1 MTEQPAPAAPSPQ
14 PTTATPVAAQPQGD
28 GKIILR
34 FKGINI
40 PGGKALPKGY
50 KMSKD
55 KSVEHIISFINKS
68 LKDTQTTYVCFF
80 ISFLSYKI
88 N

>member
-1 MTEQPAPAAPSPQ
+1 MAEQQPAAPVSPQ
-14 PTTATPVAAQPQGD
+14 PGATTQAAAPAQQGD

-55 KSVEHIISFINKS
+55 KTVEHIVSFINKS
-68 LKDTQTTYVCFF
+68 LRDTQTTYVCFF
-80 ISFLSYKI
+80 F